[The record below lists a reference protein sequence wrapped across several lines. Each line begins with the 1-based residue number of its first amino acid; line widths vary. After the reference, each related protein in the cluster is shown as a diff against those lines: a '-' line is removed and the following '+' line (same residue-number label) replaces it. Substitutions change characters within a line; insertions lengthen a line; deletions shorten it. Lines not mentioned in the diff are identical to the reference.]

1 MQRPGVIAA
10 ARALNAAFFFAV
22 ATYGLLTYSPFTY
35 EQFIKPD
42 IIPAIRDFV
51 SLSPAL
57 FWLVFLITLLTLYPH
72 LQPPSRSRAAVAY
85 VIAWAIVGIWVLW
98 QPVLATLADS
108 PRSLIVALLA
118 LAAPVSLVA
127 VDTMILRGPAV
138 APIDARRAID
148 AMVGAGLLA
157 WAVYA
162 IAAPARLREA
172 VGIHLTG
179 GELVLAFVGSAVAV
193 LAVFAAAS
201 LVALTLMALARL
213 ARAGGVGE
221 YVVLLGMLTCAL
233 TVVMYALVC
242 ASIAF
247 TGGLALLASLTMS
260 AAATA
265 VWAGLGRVRATPAG
279 SLGSVKRDFEI
290 ERLDALR
297 LFLAPIAGGAPH
309 NRQTTVASIIAL
321 PILAFVLTG
330 AVEHLDWNFLL
341 QKLTVLV
348 VWLAAFAVVYAATR
362 PRRPFADQ
370 DDPQERRERERR
382 ATASAKERSA
392 KALAERVV
400 MTPATV
406 LIACALV
413 SLALSRAQPVIGRGA
428 GVESVLDRYAVAD
441 PSYRLIR
448 DARTVP
454 SGETARFYA
463 YLRANT
469 LVPPRA
475 AQPADVDFVDA
486 LHATPGPKPL
496 IFLIVIDSLRRDYV
510 SAYNPAVTFTP
521 QIAKFAADS
530 VVFDRAFARYAG
542 TALAVP
548 SIWSG
553 GMMIHELE
561 PHDFDRRNGLR
572 KLLDADG
579 YHVVLTMD
587 HIVKDLMPQ
596 RAGMTE
602 LDPALPDIE
611 RDMCRTAGE
620 IEPILATRDPR
631 PLFVY
636 TLPQNDHI
644 AVASKKKLGPGES
657 YPGFFAPVASSV
669 RDVDACFG
677 RLVDSLK
684 RAGLYD
690 RSLIVLT
697 SDHGDSL
704 GEGGRWG
711 HGFFLYPEVMRV
723 PLIIHLPAS
732 LRGRVSADPNAVA
745 FSTDITPTLY
755 ALLGHEPADL
765 GPLFG
770 RPLFGPIDGAA
781 RPARRES
788 FLLASSYGAVY
799 GILRDNGRLFY
810 TSDAEDARDFAFDL
824 SADGP
829 GIPLA
834 LTADMTA
841 VNRQLIRDQL
851 SALAALN
858 HFVP

>member
-10 ARALNAAFFFAV
+10 ARALNAMFFFAV
-22 ATYGLLTYSPFTY
+22 ATYGLLTYSPFAY
-35 EQFIKPD
+35 GQFIKPD
-42 IIPAIRDFV
+42 IIPAIRAFV
-51 SLSPAL
+51 GLSPAL
-57 FWLVFLITLLTLYPH
+57 FWLAFLLTLLTLFPH
-72 LQPPSRSRAAVAY
+72 LRPSSRSRAATAY
-85 VIAWAIVGIWVLW
+85 VIAWALAGVWMALE
-98 QPVLATLADS
+98 PVLATLVDS
-108 PRSLIVALLA
+108 PRSLIVALVA
-118 LAAPVSLVA
+118 LAAPVSLAA
-127 VDTMILRGPAV
+127 VDATIFRGPRIV
-138 APIDARRAID
+138 PIDARRAIF
-148 AMVGAGLLA
+148 AMIGAGLLA

-162 IAAPARLREA
+162 IAVPLRLPQA
-172 VGIHLTG
+172 IGIHLTG
-179 GELVLAFVGSAVAV
+179 GELAIAFAGSAVAV

-201 LVALTLMALARL
+201 LVALTLIAVARL
-213 ARAGGVGE
+213 AGGAGFGE
-221 YVVLLGMLTCAL
+221 YVVLLALLTSAL
-233 TVVMYALVC
+233 TLVLYALVC

-247 TGGLALLASLTMS
+247 TGAVALAASLTMS
-260 AAATA
+260 AAAA
-265 VWAGLGRVRATPAG
+265 VVWAGLARVRASSVRSAG
-279 SLGSVKRDFEI
+279 DGDG
-290 ERLDALR
+290 ERLDVERVDALR
-297 LFLAPIAGGAPH
+297 LFVAPVVGIAPH
-309 NRQTTVASIIAL
+309 SRRTTAAWIVSL
-321 PILAFVLTG
+321 PILAFVLTSA
-330 AVEHLDWNFLL
+330 AVHLDWNFLL

-348 VWLAAFAVVYAATR
+348 VWLVAMGVVYAATSSNVH
-362 PRRPFADQ
+362 
-370 DDPQERRERERR
+370 
-382 ATASAKERSA
+382 TAKTSTTERSA
-392 KALAERVV
+392 KALAERFVLV
-400 MTPATV
+400 PAIV
-406 LIACALV
+406 LLVCALV
-413 SLALSRAQPVIGRGA
+413 SLALSRTQPAHGDGA
-428 GVESVLDRYAVAD
+428 GVESVLDRYAAVD

-475 AQPADVDFVDA
+475 TQPADVDFVA
-486 LHATPGPKPL
+486 ELHATREPKPL

-530 VVFDRAFARYAG
+530 VVFDNAFARYAG

-548 SIWSG
+548 SMWSG

-572 KLLDADG
+572 KLLDGEG

-587 HIVKDLMPQ
+587 HIVKDLMPN

-620 IEPILATRDPR
+620 IDPLLAARDPR
-631 PLFVY
+631 PLFFY

-644 AVASKKKLGPGES
+644 AVASKKKLSPGES

-669 RDVDACFG
+669 RYVDGCFG

-684 RAGLYD
+684 RTGLYD

-732 LRGRVSADPNAVA
+732 LRGRVSVDPNAVA

-770 RPLFGPIDGAA
+770 RPLFGRIDGAA
-781 RPARRES
+781 RPARPGP

-799 GILRDNGRLFY
+799 GILRDNGRLLY
-810 TSDAEDARDFAFDL
+810 TADAEDARDFAFDL
-824 SADGP
+824 AADGP
-829 GIPLA
+829 AGVQLA

-841 VNRQLIRDQL
+841 VNRQLIREQL

-858 HFVP
+858 HFTP

>member
-1 MQRPGVIAA
+1 VSVLQQPPVTAA
-10 ARALNAAFFFAV
+10 ARALNAIFFFAV
-22 ATYGLLTYSPFTY
+22 ATYGLLTYSPFAY
-35 EQFIKPD
+35 GQFIKPD

-85 VIAWAIVGIWVLW
+85 VITWAVVGIWVLW
-98 QPVLATLADS
+98 QPVLATLTDT
-108 PRSLIVALLA
+108 PRSLIVALMA
-118 LAAPVSLVA
+118 LAAPVSLAA
-127 VDTMILRGPAV
+127 VDAIIWRGPAI

-162 IAAPARLREA
+162 VAAPARLREA

-201 LVALTLMALARL
+201 LVALALMALVRL
-213 ARAGGVGE
+213 ARADGVGE

-233 TVVMYALVC
+233 TVVLYALVC

-260 AAATA
+260 AAATV
-265 VWAGLGRVRATPAG
+265 VWAGLGRVRASPAG
-279 SLGSVKRDFEI
+279 SLGSVKRDLEI

-309 NRQTTVASIIAL
+309 NRQTTLASMIAL

-348 VWLAAFAVVYAATR
+348 VWLAAFAVVYAATWR
-362 PRRPFADQ
+362 RRPLADQ
-370 DDPQERRERERR
+370 DDAQERR
-382 ATASAKERSA
+382 AQERSA
-392 KALAERVV
+392 KALAARVV
-400 MTPATV
+400 LTPAIV

-413 SLALSRAQPVIGRGA
+413 SLALSRAQPALGRGA
-428 GVESVLDRYAVAD
+428 GVESALDRYAAVD

-530 VVFDRAFARYAG
+530 VVFDRTFARYAG

-548 SIWSG
+548 SMWSG
-553 GMMIHELE
+553 GMMIHQFE

-572 KLLDADG
+572 KLLDAES

-631 PLFVY
+631 PLFFY

-644 AVASKKKLGPGES
+644 AVASKKELAPGES

-669 RDVDACFG
+669 RYVDACFG

-781 RPARRES
+781 HPARPEP

-829 GIPLA
+829 GVPLA